1 MLLTTTF
8 PNGMFSIG
16 SGVMVGR
23 NDVLTAAHV
32 IYEPAWGGFASQVVA
47 TPAAVVGPPFQAPY
61 SASFAR
67 ITAADTQFDPNG
79 DRLIEAGNR
88 GPGYVG
94 SERDIAFLTLDIP
107 LGDRTGWMAL
117 DPGFK
122 QGYANLSGYPAV
134 HRHALTNDTAWAYDD
149 AVDAFTNLFYF
160 EAHPGNSGGPVWHY
174 GSDGRPAVVGIVS
187 SANNGRGLA
196 ALDIAPYHP
205 SILSWS
211 ASNDHLIA

>member
-67 ITAADTQFDPNG
+67 ITAADTQFDPNSN
-79 DRLIEAGNR
+79 RLIEAGNR

-94 SERDIAFLTLDIP
+94 SERDIVFLTLDIP

-117 DPGFK
+117 GPGFK

-149 AVDAFTNLFYF
+149 AVDAFTVI
-160 EAHPGNSGGPVWHY
+160 AHPPQRLERSRVPAARGATVRFVLRGGTGHESTCLWP
-174 GSDGRPAVVGIVS
+174 
-187 SANNGRGLA
+187 
-196 ALDIAPYHP
+196 HP
-205 SILSWS
+205 STL
-211 ASNDHLIA
+211 LCCRPLKRTL